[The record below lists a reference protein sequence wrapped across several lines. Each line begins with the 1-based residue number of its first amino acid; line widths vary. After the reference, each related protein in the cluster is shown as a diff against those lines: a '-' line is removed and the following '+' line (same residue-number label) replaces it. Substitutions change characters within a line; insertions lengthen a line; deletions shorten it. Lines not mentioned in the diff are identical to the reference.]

1 MQRYLSYLASCAS
14 FLQLKD
20 VTVVYD
26 RLAEEEEET
35 EREHVRVMAV
45 MEREREERLDELDRQ
60 VFTVRQ
66 SRVHNFPIIMLI

>member
-1 MQRYLSYLASCAS
+1 M
-14 FLQLKD
+14 
-20 VTVVYD
+20 YD

-35 EREHVRVMAV
+35 EMEHARVMAV

-66 SRVHNFPIIMLI
+66 SRVHNFPIIMLIQSKKFPSVFFSFSSC